1 MKTEVVISI
10 GSNRHQVDNLCA
22 ARKALEALL
31 EQPVFTVPVW
41 TVPVGIVSDNF
52 LNSMVKGLTTLSE
65 AELTKE
71 LRLIEHSLGDDGDS
85 HRRGIVN
92 IDLDILLFGSTKH
105 HPDDWKRPYI
115 KTQLHTLLNM

>member
-41 TVPVGIVSDNF
+41 TVPIGIVSDNF
-52 LNSMVKGLTTLSE
+52 LNSMVKGLTTLS
-65 AELTKE
+65 T
-71 LRLIEHSLGDDGDS
+71 RLGMMAIPIEGESS
-85 HRRGIVN
+85 I
-92 IDLDILLFGSTKH
+92 
-105 HPDDWKRPYI
+105 
-115 KTQLHTLLNM
+115 

>member
-41 TVPVGIVSDNF
+41 TVPIGIVSDNF

-71 LRLIEHSLGDDGDS
+71 LRLIEHSLGDDGKA

-92 IDLDILLFGSTKH
+92 IDLDILLFGRYRRSAERVQRVCKA
-105 HPDDWKRPYI
+105 
-115 KTQLHTLLNM
+115 